1 MIHDITVEELN
12 EERWRGETVTIDVRS
27 PGEFANATIPGSL
40 NIPLFDDGE
49 RAEVGTLYV
58 QVGAGAA
65 KRRGLEI
72 VSAKLP
78 AFVEQFARV
87 EGRKA
92 VFCWRGGMRS
102 KVTATLLSL
111 MDIHVRRLAGGYRAY
126 RRWVVHFL
134 ETAEIKPR
142 LVVLHG
148 LTGTGKS
155 WILRKLK
162 ADGFPVLD
170 LEAMAGHRGSIFGGI
185 GLRASNQ
192 KTFDALLAEEL
203 VRWQQAP
210 FLLMEAESKRIGKV
224 VLPERLWAKK
234 EEGLH
239 LLVELPVEE
248 RVRLILQDYEPWDH
262 PDECLAAFRRIKEAI
277 HTPVAKEIESLL
289 MRQEYAPAVELLLEY
304 YYDPRY
310 RYAGLKYEVRPEHV
324 IRARNAEEACERVR
338 EILLGPGGL
347 GR

>member
-1 MIHDITVEELN
+1 MRDITVEELN
-12 EERWRGETVTIDVRS
+12 EERWRGGTVPIDVRS
-27 PGEFANATIPGSL
+27 PGEFADATIPGSL

-58 QVGAGAA
+58 QAGVEAA

-78 AFVEQFARV
+78 AFVDQFARV
-87 EGRKA
+87 PGDKT

-111 MDIHVRRLAGGYRAY
+111 MDIRVRRLAGGYRAY
-126 RRWVVHFL
+126 RRWVVQFL
-134 ETAEIKPR
+134 ETAEIRPR
-142 LVVLHG
+142 MVVLHG

-155 WILRKLK
+155 WMLRRLA

-170 LEAMAGHRGSIFGGI
+170 LEAMAGHRGSIFGEV
-185 GLRASNQ
+185 GLRANNQ
-192 KTFDALLAEEL
+192 KTFDALLAEAL
-203 VRWQQAP
+203 VRWRNAP
-210 FLLMEAESKRIGKV
+210 FLLMEAESRRIGKV

-239 LLVELPVEE
+239 LLVELPLEE
-248 RVRLILQDYEPWDH
+248 RVRLILQDYEPWNH
-262 PDECLAAFRRIKEAI
+262 HEACLAAFRRIKEAI

-289 MRQEYAPAVELLLEY
+289 LRQAYAPAVELLLAF

-310 RYAGLKYEVRPEHV
+310 RHAGRHYDIRPEHV
-324 IRARNAEEACERVR
+324 IRARHVEEACGRVR
-338 EILLGPGGL
+338 ELLLGLGGA